1 MDTSKINN
9 YQGASYNGSEF
20 TAPDKDDIDGMGLDT
35 SKINEGRSKF
45 LSKRQGALADYYT
58 NIIAGV
64 EPDQRLLTRY
74 QEKEFRKSKQAFSY
88 RNRKS

>member
-1 MDTSKINN
+1 MDTSSISN

-20 TAPDKDDIDGMGLDT
+20 TDPG
-35 SKINEGRSKF
+35 ERSKF

-64 EPDQRLLTRY
+64 EPYQRLMTRY
-74 QEKEFRKSKQAFSY
+74 QEENIKIKEEALA
-88 RNRKS
+88 